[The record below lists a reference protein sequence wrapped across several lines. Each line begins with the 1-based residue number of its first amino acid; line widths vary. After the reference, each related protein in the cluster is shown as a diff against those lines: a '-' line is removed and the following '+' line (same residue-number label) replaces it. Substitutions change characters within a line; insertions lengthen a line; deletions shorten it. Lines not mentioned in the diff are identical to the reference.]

1 MEELKLS
8 EMLKCQMEL
17 WEKHKAVWP
26 PMEPVDARN
35 CFLWMMEELGEVM
48 PIIKKKGEE
57 AIMSDATIKAH
68 FTEELVDVLMYYLD
82 VLNRYGITGE
92 ELSEVYI
99 RKHNKNMGRDFAS
112 EHSRFLGG
120 GE

>member
-1 MEELKLS
+1 
-8 EMLKCQMEL
+8 
-17 WEKHKAVWP
+17 
-26 PMEPVDARN
+26 
-35 CFLWMMEELGEVM
+35 
-48 PIIKKKGEE
+48 
-57 AIMSDATIKAH
+57 MSDATIKAH

-99 RKHNKNMGRDFAS
+99 RKHNKNMGRDFAG